1 MPKVLI
7 IFSGAGLIVH
17 LNEGAKH
24 RLNCYIKCYK
34 EAGYEVDVLCLF
46 KDLGY
51 WKSLKNM

>member
-24 RLNCYIKCYK
+24 RLNCYIIT
-34 EAGYEVDVLCLF
+34 
-46 KDLGY
+46 
-51 WKSLKNM
+51 LKLAVSTRKTVSIL